1 MQRAVIVSGTLGL
14 GTALVFGAAAVASA
28 LFPNG
33 STVPMGWNG
42 GGVIFDKGI
51 AVPMPMP
58 AEPGVIIDDGKGGTI
73 DDGKGDTQA
82 VPEP

>member
-33 STVPMGWNG
+33 STVPMGWNDR
-42 GGVIFDKGI
+42 GVIFDKGI
-51 AVPMPMP
+51 AVPMPIP
-58 AEPGVIIDDGKGGTI
+58 VDPVIIDDGKGGSI
-73 DDGKGDTQA
+73 DDGKGVTEA
-82 VPEP
+82 VPGS